1 MKKLIGIWIMLFIL
15 CGCTADITEPSTPVP
30 ENTMPETEAT
40 TILLPV
46 GTAKQKDCQ
55 LCRDN
60 GLWNYYKK
68 FDSIGVI
75 NLCDGQ
81 ISDLSIFEYE
91 DDGTLMDNSGFS
103 TMRHNNDDDGHRVF
117 IRTMGS
123 RGVCNLSLSWD
134 EGKDLDLDAIA
145 DEYCRDC
152 MKKITAMD
160 AEWSDELAEKGRCPF
175 AMIDF
180 TDGQLYS
187 LNGILTNSFIR
198 DYYMSFQFEEQEIDG
213 VVVYAPERTFE

>member
-1 MKKLIGIWIMLFIL
+1 MRKWIGVWFLLFML
-15 CGCTADITEPSTPVP
+15 CGCAADIPKQSAPVP
-30 ENTMPETEAT
+30 ETVMPETEAE

-46 GTAKQKDCQ
+46 GTAKQEDCQ
-55 LCRDN
+55 LCRDS

-75 NLCDGQ
+75 NLSNGQ

-91 DDGTLMDNSGFS
+91 DDGTLRDNSGYS
-103 TMRHNNDDDGHRVF
+103 TMRNNNDDDGHRVF
-117 IRTMGS
+117 LRIMGG

-134 EGKDLDLDAIA
+134 EGKALDLDAIA
-145 DEYCRDC
+145 DKYCTDC
-152 MKKITAMD
+152 MKKITVLD
-160 AEWSDELAEKGRCPF
+160 EDWSVELAEKGRSPF

-187 LNGILTNSFIR
+187 LNGIMTSSFIR
-198 DYYMSFQFEEQEIDG
+198 DYYMNFRFEEQKIEG